1 VTKGLCGGGTLRT
14 SPAGTGERRLE
25 EGHSGAVPLHGTAVP
40 LLTNG
45 ACTPQGGEIANSS
58 QTCYYDGCLRF
69 VHYEERGGGGTVDA
83 EDLKS
88 SGQKRPCGFDSH
100 PPY

>member
-1 VTKGLCGGGTLRT
+1 MTKTDTCEVRPLPAAVARRGGARGDERGQWEVCGGDTLRT

-45 ACTPQGGEIANSS
+45 ACTPCQPAIDRCDRLQVYS
-58 QTCYYDGCLRF
+58 R
-69 VHYEERGGGGTVDA
+69 
-83 EDLKS
+83 
-88 SGQKRPCGFDSH
+88 
-100 PPY
+100 

>member
-1 VTKGLCGGGTLRT
+1 MQKLSCERRGLEGPLPRSAGEAGWGSPPGNPVTKGLCGGGTLRT

-45 ACTPQGGEIANSS
+45 ACTLI
-58 QTCYYDGCLRF
+58 
-69 VHYEERGGGGTVDA
+69 
-83 EDLKS
+83 
-88 SGQKRPCGFDSH
+88 
-100 PPY
+100 